1 MTEIKKSNFIVILL
15 ASTAYFTFVLM
26 DSLAKHLTSIINIDQ
41 LIWGRY
47 FFHFL
52 SMLIFFLIFKPK
64 LNLKKNFKL
73 QILRSSLLVLG
84 TLCMFVSLKYFN
96 LVDIYILYFSS
107 PLILALLSA
116 FFLKDKLSGM
126 GWILMILSFISI
138 VWAIGP
144 EMKTFSPQL
153 LIPLSIPIVWAF
165 YQYLTKIISV
175 NREPFVAVFYSGIV
189 GTVIFSLYTFVN
201 WIPFNSYMVWLQL
214 IVLGT
219 FGFISHIVL
228 VYAIQLSNLSFV
240 ANFQYSQLVWSSIV
254 SFLFFGVPIEI
265 NRLFGIVAIII
276 FGVLFIKFELSK
288 KIN

>member
-254 SFLFFGVPIEI
+254 SFLVFGVPIEI
-265 NRLFGIVAIII
+265 NRLFGMVAIII

>member
-1 MTEIKKSNFIVILL
+1 
-15 ASTAYFTFVLM
+15 
-26 DSLAKHLTSIINIDQ
+26 
-41 LIWGRY
+41 
-47 FFHFL
+47 
-52 SMLIFFLIFKPK
+52 
-64 LNLKKNFKL
+64 
-73 QILRSSLLVLG
+73 
-84 TLCMFVSLKYFN
+84 
-96 LVDIYILYFSS
+96 
-107 PLILALLSA
+107 
-116 FFLKDKLSGM
+116 
-126 GWILMILSFISI
+126 
-138 VWAIGP
+138 
-144 EMKTFSPQL
+144 MKTFSPQL

-254 SFLFFGVPIEI
+254 SFLIFGVPIEI
-265 NRLFGIVAIII
+265 NRLFGMVAIII

>member
-254 SFLFFGVPIEI
+254 SFLIFGVPIEI
-265 NRLFGIVAIII
+265 NRLFGMVAIII